1 MWITL
6 SKKTEFLELEER
18 RVWPW
23 RVPENFLSISNVN
36 SSLGSLS
43 TMYMRCSTTE
53 PRVSLKLEVKVC
65 RIRWHMWVSLIVR
78 GWGMWQPVLAVR
90 DFYVDT
96 LNDGSGVEVPISMST
111 TLSDSVCSCAA
122 AACSKATR
130 LGAVAPIQAICRLP
144 QPLPAPSS
152 SSNRCPLV
160 VENRPWVVVQAVV
173 LCQCPPLQRHQYFP
187 PTLNHGKNYQIPL
200 EYQNPVSDLTNTLVA
215 LNGQYATLLNIS
227 LYFQ

>member
-1 MWITL
+1 ML
-6 SKKTEFLELEER
+6 NENNEFLELEER

-43 TMYMRCSTTE
+43 TKYMRCSTTE

-111 TLSDSVCSCAA
+111 TLSDCA

-144 QPLPAPSS
+144 QPLPTPSS

-160 VENRPWVVVQAVV
+160 VEYRLWVVVLAVV
-173 LCQCPPLQRHQYFP
+173 LCQCP
-187 PTLNHGKNYQIPL
+187 K
-200 EYQNPVSDLTNTLVA
+200 
-215 LNGQYATLLNIS
+215 
-227 LYFQ
+227 

>member
-43 TMYMRCSTTE
+43 TKYMRCSTTE

-111 TLSDSVCSCAA
+111 TLSDCAPVLLLARKPPDSEQWRRFKPSA
-122 AACSKATR
+122 ASPNLC
-130 LGAVAPIQAICRLP
+130 LH
-144 QPLPAPSS
+144 PLVVVTDAPSS
-152 SSNRCPLV
+152 IIPILSRRTSSSIMPM
-160 VENRPWVVVQAVV
+160 
-173 LCQCPPLQRHQYFP
+173 PPPPAPPVFP
-187 PTLNHGKNYQIPL
+187 SHTQ
-200 EYQNPVSDLTNTLVA
+200 SR
-215 LNGQYATLLNIS
+215 
-227 LYFQ
+227 

>member
-43 TMYMRCSTTE
+43 TKYMRCSTTE

-78 GWGMWQPVLAVR
+78 GWGMWQQSWPCATFMWTPSMTEVGLKCQFQWARLSLTVLLLAR
-90 DFYVDT
+90 K
-96 LNDGSGVEVPISMST
+96 PP
-111 TLSDSVCSCAA
+111 DSEQWRRSKPSAA
-122 AACSKATR
+122 SPNLC
-130 LGAVAPIQAICRLP
+130 LH
-144 QPLPAPSS
+144 
-152 SSNRCPLV
+152 PLV
-160 VENRPWVVVQAVV
+160 VVTDA
-173 LCQCPPLQRHQYFP
+173 PP
-187 PTLNHGKNYQIPL
+187 
-200 EYQNPVSDLTNTLVA
+200 
-215 LNGQYATLLNIS
+215 
-227 LYFQ
+227 

>member
-1 MWITL
+1 MWIML

-43 TMYMRCSTTE
+43 TKYMRCSTTE

-90 DFYVDT
+90 HPQWRKWGWSANFNEHDSLWLCVLLCCCLLESHPT
-96 LNDGSGVEVPISMST
+96 RSSGA
-111 TLSDSVCSCAA
+111 DS
-122 AACSKATR
+122 
-130 LGAVAPIQAICRLP
+130 GHLP
-144 QPLPAPSS
+144 P
-152 SSNRCPLV
+152 
-160 VENRPWVVVQAVV
+160 
-173 LCQCPPLQRHQYFP
+173 P
-187 PTLNHGKNYQIPL
+187 PTFAC
-200 EYQNPVSDLTNTLVA
+200 TL
-215 LNGQYATLLNIS
+215 
-227 LYFQ
+227 